1 MWNWIRRLPSPTY
14 GKCGG
19 ASKDCS
25 LKKPRDWMD
34 LAFEQHDKDLNLASK
49 ETTKGLKK
57 LARKGADRKLGKKL
71 RSGNKKKLGLWGRVY
86 LFGAKFVF
94 RV

>member
-1 MWNWIRRLPSPTY
+1 MWNWLRKIPTPGY

-19 ASKDCS
+19 AKRDCS
-25 LKKPRDWMD
+25 ISKPRDWMD
-34 LAFEQHDKDLNLASK
+34 LAFEQHDKDLNLSSK
-49 ETTKGLKK
+49 EPTEILRK
-57 LARKGADRKLGKKL
+57 LSKIEADRKLGKTL
-71 RSGNKKKLGLWGRVY
+71 RSGDKKKLGIWGRVY